1 MEKQCSKCCVKKWFT
16 SEYMEIKLLCSIFF
30 PKSLIL
36 AFMLYI
42 YTFFIHFSPLYKH
55 GKAKYFWQKFQRY
68 VLRIAYLHD
77 ISTHNLIPTY
87 TYMYV
92 CKWMPVFYSRSQNKV
107 RDQGTKTTNRY
118 CKSLNLCSIEHVKR
132 EDMSLKTILTFN
144 IY

>member
-1 MEKQCSKCCVKKWFT
+1 M
-16 SEYMEIKLLCSIFF
+16 LCKNVVHFRIHGNQPALFDFF
-30 PKSLIL
+30 FFQKTLIL

-42 YTFFIHFSPLYKH
+42 YTFLIHFSPLYKH

-68 VLRIAYLHD
+68 VLRIAYLHN
-77 ISTHNLIPTY
+77 ISTHNLIPTLH

-92 CKWMPVFYSRSQNKV
+92 CKWMPAVFYSRSQNKV

-132 EDMSLKTILTFN
+132 EDVSKNYTDI
-144 IY
+144 